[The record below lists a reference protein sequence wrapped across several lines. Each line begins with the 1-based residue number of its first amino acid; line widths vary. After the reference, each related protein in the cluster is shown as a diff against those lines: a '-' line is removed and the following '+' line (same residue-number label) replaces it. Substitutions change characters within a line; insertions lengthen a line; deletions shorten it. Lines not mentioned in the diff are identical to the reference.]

1 MGWDGPLGA
10 ENRWVSR
17 RETIGRGINTSV
29 IAVCPVP
36 SPFDSKGRCIWV
48 LGGGGWVS
56 VGEDIFFTLRNGAF
70 RLL

>member
-48 LGGGGWVS
+48 LGGGGGVS
-56 VGEDIFFTLRNGAF
+56 GG
-70 RLL
+70 